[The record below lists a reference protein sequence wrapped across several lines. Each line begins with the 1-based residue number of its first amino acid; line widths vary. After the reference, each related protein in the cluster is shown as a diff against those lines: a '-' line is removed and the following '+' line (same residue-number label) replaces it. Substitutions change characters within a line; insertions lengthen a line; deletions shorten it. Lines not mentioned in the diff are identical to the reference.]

1 MRTVQTETTMTK
13 AAKGS
18 TKSGITFTGLLTVVL
33 VTLKLTGTGQVA
45 SWSWLWVLSP
55 MLIGPAFIALCLAL
69 FLVVGAAVV
78 ATDWY
83 IDTRKPKHRRW
94 R

>member
-1 MRTVQTETTMTK
+1 MPVKEETTMTK

-33 VTLKLTGTGQVA
+33 ITLKLTGTGQVA
-45 SWSWLWVLSP
+45 SWSWIWVLSP
-55 MLIGPAFIALCLAL
+55 LLIGPALFVAVLVLLA
-69 FLVVGAAVV
+69 LVVGSIFAI
-78 ATDWY
+78 DWY
-83 IDTRKPKHRRW
+83 MGTRKPKHRRW